1 MLLLVTFS
9 FAEEKKPAF
18 NQDMDDE
25 GMEYRVL
32 LWSKTSWYRHPQIP
46 ELNGWLTRFLGKHKI
61 QIDISEDAKDIN
73 LHNLAKYDAVILS
86 STTDIGVSLNDKVGY
101 WIAWCKCSSQS

>member
-1 MLLLVTFS
+1 MKQCVRLLTLLMIMCS
-9 FAEEKKPAF
+9 SILSQDKKPAF

-46 ELNGWLTRFLGKHKI
+46 ELNGWLTSVKI
-61 QIDISEDAKDIN
+61 ENIAK
-73 LHNLAKYDAVILS
+73 
-86 STTDIGVSLNDKVGY
+86 
-101 WIAWCKCSSQS
+101 